1 MRSRQLLEELRALGR
16 IRAPANMLEAVLDDV
31 GLGERYASLTTAL
44 GKVFV
49 AWNRHGVSAVM
60 KTATAEEFEARFR
73 ERFGRSAQP
82 AAEVPA
88 NLGERFDLRS
98 VTEFERAVLLKAREI
113 PPGEVRTYGW
123 IAAQIGHPAAVR
135 AVGAAL
141 RKNPV
146 PVLIPCHRVV
156 RSDGAIGDYALGG
169 RDAKLAILAAEG
181 LGSDQIPQRARRW
194 RPTRGGTL
202 AAYG

>member
-73 ERFGRSAQP
+73 ERFGRSAIRGKRTAARGPP
-82 AAEVPA
+82 AA
-88 NLGERFDLRS
+88 GELLDL
-98 VTEFERAVLLKAREI
+98 V
-113 PPGEVRTYGW
+113 
-123 IAAQIGHPAAVR
+123 
-135 AVGAAL
+135 
-141 RKNPV
+141 
-146 PVLIPCHRVV
+146 
-156 RSDGAIGDYALGG
+156 
-169 RDAKLAILAAEG
+169 
-181 LGSDQIPQRARRW
+181 
-194 RPTRGGTL
+194 
-202 AAYG
+202 